1 MISYHTHLPVY
12 ADRYVP
18 VPGLKQL
25 SVAFAEWILPTALN
39 WSGLGLGLGLGIGL
53 G

>member
-39 WSGLGLGLGLGIGL
+39 WSGLGLGLGLGL